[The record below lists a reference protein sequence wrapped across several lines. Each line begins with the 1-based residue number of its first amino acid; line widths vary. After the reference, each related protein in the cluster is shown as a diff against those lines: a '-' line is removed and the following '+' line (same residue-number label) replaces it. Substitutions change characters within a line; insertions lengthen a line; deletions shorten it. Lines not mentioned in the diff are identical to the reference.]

1 MDKFITQDQPWIEAD
16 PINYSLFIKAFNGI
30 STNYKAVKDEKEKY
44 GGVAIVDEADEDV
57 ACLYGRSDRWAFG
70 DSTFSWGELKLMS
83 DLASTMPIYRDKPDD
98 EMEILRKTWAETRLS
113 EMKGDD

>member
-1 MDKFITQDQPWIEAD
+1 MDEFVTQDQTLIEAE

-30 STNYKAVKDEKEKY
+30 SANYKAVKDEEKY
-44 GGVAIVDEADEDV
+44 GGVTIVDEADEDV
-57 ACLYGRSDRWAFG
+57 AYLYGRSDRWAFG

-98 EMEILRKTWAETRLS
+98 DMAALRQAFAEARWS
-113 EMKGDD
+113 EMKGDE